1 MSSRNGGKEIMGP
14 VCKSGAKILYAWAMD
29 APDLKLP
36 EGTSVRKLGF
46 CKRNKL
52 QDLILKITVMFNR
65 LHRKLSE

>member
-36 EGTSVRKLGF
+36 EGTSVRKLIF
-46 CKRNKL
+46 RKRVKL
-52 QDLILKITVMFNR
+52 QELILKITVMFSR
-65 LHRKLSE
+65 LHKEWF